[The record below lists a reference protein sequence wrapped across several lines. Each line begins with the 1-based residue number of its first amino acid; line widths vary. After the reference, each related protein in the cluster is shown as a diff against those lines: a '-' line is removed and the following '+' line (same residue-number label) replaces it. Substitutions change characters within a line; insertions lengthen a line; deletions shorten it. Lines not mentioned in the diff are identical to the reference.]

1 MKDVVAQP
9 RVLVIDDH
17 AAVRAGLARAIEDAQ
32 MVCCAM
38 AASKSEAMAQ
48 LAHTNPDAIVVDL
61 NLPDGNGLELIS
73 WARKN
78 SPTIAIIVLTLE
90 DDLDL
95 VSAATQSGAQAF
107 ISKSESTERLI
118 SAIKSVLTQ
127 PDLFISSHTVALLG
141 REKMQNLLSPRERMV
156 LTHLEGELSL
166 TEIAGQMFI
175 SHATV
180 KSHCATIY
188 RKLETRSR
196 RSAVA
201 RAKTIGLL

>member
-1 MKDVVAQP
+1 M
-9 RVLVIDDH
+9 LVIDDH
-17 AAVRAGLARAIEDAQ
+17 PLVRDGVKRSLTAAGFVCVGEAGSLKEAI
-32 MVCCAM
+32 AM
-38 AASKSEAMAQ
+38 IA
-48 LAHTNPDAIVVDL
+48 LHNPDVITVDL
-61 NLPDGNGLELIS
+61 NLPDGSGLEIIS
-73 WARKN
+73 WARKH

-90 DDLDL
+90 SDLEL
-95 VSAATQSGAQAF
+95 VSAASQSGAQAF
-107 ISKSESTERLI
+107 ISKSESAEHLI
-118 SAIKSVLTQ
+118 SAIRSVLTQ

-141 REKMQNLLSPRERMV
+141 REKAQNLLSPRERMV

-166 TEIAGQMFI
+166 SEIAGQMFI

-201 RAKTIGLL
+201 RAKTMGLL

>member
-1 MKDVVAQP
+1 MNAS
-9 RVLVIDDH
+9 VLVIDDH
-17 AAVRAGLARAIEDAQ
+17 PLVRAGVRKSLTSAGFDCVGEAGSLKEAI
-32 MVCCAM
+32 AM
-38 AASKSEAMAQ
+38 IA
-48 LAHTNPDAIVVDL
+48 LHNPDVITVDI
-61 NLPDGNGLELIS
+61 NLPDGNGLEIIS

-78 SPTIAIIVLTLE
+78 SPTIAIIVLTLD

-95 VSAATQSGAQAF
+95 VAAASLSGAQAF
-107 ISKSESTERLI
+107 ISKSESAEHLVA
-118 SAIKSVLTQ
+118 AIRSVINQ
-127 PDLFISSHTVALLG
+127 PGLFISRHTLALLR
-141 REKMQNLLSPRERMV
+141 REKVQNLLSPRERMV

-166 TEIAGQMFI
+166 TEIASQMFI

-188 RKLETRSR
+188 RKLKTRSR

>member
-1 MKDVVAQP
+1 LSTS
-9 RVLVIDDH
+9 VLIIDDH
-17 AAVRAGLARAIEDAQ
+17 PLVRDGVKKSLTAAGFNCVAEASSLKEAI
-32 MVCCAM
+32 AM
-38 AASKSEAMAQ
+38 TA
-48 LAHTNPDAIVVDL
+48 LHNPDVITVDL
-61 NLPDGNGLELIS
+61 NLPDGSGLEIIS

-78 SPTIAIIVLTLE
+78 SPTIAIIVLSLE
-90 DDLDL
+90 DNLDF
-95 VSAATQSGAQAF
+95 VSAASQSGAQAF
-107 ISKSESTERLI
+107 ISKSQSADHLI

-141 REKMQNLLSPRERMV
+141 REKVRDLLSPRERMV

-166 TEIAGQMFI
+166 AEIAGQMFI

-180 KSHCATIY
+180 KSHCAAIY

-201 RAKTIGLL
+201 RAKTMGLL

>member
-1 MKDVVAQP
+1 MSAS
-9 RVLVIDDH
+9 VLIIDDH
-17 AAVRAGLARAIEDAQ
+17 PLIRDGVRKSLNAAGFNCVGEAGSLKEAI
-32 MVCCAM
+32 AM
-38 AASKSEAMAQ
+38 IA
-48 LAHTNPDAIVVDL
+48 LHNPDVITVDI
-61 NLPDGNGLELIS
+61 NLPDGNGLEIIS

-78 SPTIAIIVLTLE
+78 SPTIAIIVLTLD

-95 VSAATQSGAQAF
+95 VSAASQSGAQAF
-107 ISKSESTERLI
+107 ISKSESAEHLVA
-118 SAIKSVLTQ
+118 AINSVLAQ
-127 PDLFISSHTVALLG
+127 PALFISRHTVALLA
-141 REKMQNLLSPRERMV
+141 RAKVQNLLSPRERMV

-166 TEIAGQMFI
+166 AEIASTMFI

>member
-1 MKDVVAQP
+1 M
-9 RVLVIDDH
+9 LVIDDH
-17 AAVRAGLARAIEDAQ
+17 PLVRDGVKRSLTAAGFVCVGEAGSLKEAI
-32 MVCCAM
+32 AM
-38 AASKSEAMAQ
+38 IT
-48 LAHTNPDAIVVDL
+48 LHNPDVITVDL
-61 NLPDGNGLELIS
+61 NLPDGSGLEIIS

-90 DDLDL
+90 SDLEL
-95 VSAATQSGAQAF
+95 VSAASQSGAQAF
-107 ISKSESTERLI
+107 ISKSESAEHLI
-118 SAIKSVLTQ
+118 SAIRSVLSQ

-141 REKMQNLLSPRERMV
+141 REKAQNLLSPRERMV

-166 TEIAGQMFI
+166 SEIAGQMFI

-201 RAKTIGLL
+201 RAKTMGLL